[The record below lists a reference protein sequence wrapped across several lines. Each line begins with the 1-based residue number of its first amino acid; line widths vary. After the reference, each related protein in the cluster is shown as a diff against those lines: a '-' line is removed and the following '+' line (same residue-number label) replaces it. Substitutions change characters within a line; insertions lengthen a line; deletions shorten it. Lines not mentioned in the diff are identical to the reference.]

1 MVSRN
6 NVVAEARSW
15 IGTRWIHQGRDRNGI
30 DCIGLVVV
38 VRRALGIGDYD
49 VAGYPRVPD
58 GTFLSHFVRAG
69 GVRVPILEIRP
80 ADLLL
85 FRVARAP
92 CHVGIVTAR
101 DGDVIRM
108 THAHLP
114 RHRVVEELVAHGWR
128 HDWVAA
134 FQMPEV
140 D

>member
-92 CHVGIVTAR
+92 CHVGIVRAR
-101 DGDVIRM
+101 RRCHPHD
-108 THAHLP
+108 P
-114 RHRVVEELVAHGWR
+114 RAPSAPQGGRGACRAWL
-128 HDWVAA
+128 AA
-134 FQMPEV
+134 
-140 D
+140 